1 MANVTIYSRDYCPY
15 CVRAKALLD
24 QKQVSYT
31 EISIDRQPEKRVEM
45 IERSK
50 GGMTVP
56 QIFINDQVIG
66 GCDELMALEYNK
78 ELDALLAQ

>member
-15 CVRAKALLD
+15 CVRAKGLLD

-31 EISIDRQPEKRVEM
+31 EISIDKQPEKRVEM

>member
-1 MANVTIYSRDYCPY
+1 MANVTIYTRDYCPY
-15 CVRAKALLD
+15 CIRAKALLD

-31 EISIDRQPEKRVEM
+31 EISIDKQPEKRVEM

-66 GCDELMALEYNK
+66 GCDDLMALEYK
-78 ELDALLAQ
+78 QELDTLLAE

>member
-31 EISIDRQPEKRVEM
+31 EISIDREPEKRVEM

>member
-31 EISIDRQPEKRVEM
+31 EISIDKQPEKRVEM